1 MGQSEIPEKWRAQ
14 ALSEVRVSEAGVS
27 MMIWFDSWLEA
38 KTPVKVLK
46 GRPIPSRA
54 VIIAS
59 KISVTSKTMPRRVGL
74 NVPRQRASMS
84 VTDRKMASTS
94 T

>member
-38 KTPVKVLK
+38 KRPGQSANRQADPISSCYYREQDFCYIEDDATP
-46 GRPIPSRA
+46 GGFERPS
-54 VIIAS
+54 S
-59 KISVTSKTMPRRVGL
+59 QGEYVG
-74 NVPRQRASMS
+74 
-84 VTDRKMASTS
+84 D
-94 T
+94 